1 MSEWF
6 DRIVARLDAHE
17 HKHAT
22 LAAGDGRLLV
32 TEHGARVL
40 ACEMPGVSHNLF
52 FHPPFMEQAD
62 SDGEH
67 SVAGGDRLWI
77 APEVGWFWPSLD
89 EARRDPKGTATTPM
103 AIDPGYFGITEQS
116 DTRIVLDARI
126 DLTDIRDDK
135 ALALYATREV
145 RAIEAPDH
153 LPDGLMTLS
162 FALTHQLA
170 WADASTDEGAVAG
183 VWDILQVPPP
193 PPEVGGG
200 GTLICPTTRRVE
212 PRSYYEPFGEKHV
225 VVDDGRVRFLIDGKH
240 RIKMG
245 LHADA
250 TTGRMAYYVKHN
262 DEVSS
267 LIVRIFAPQPG
278 EPYCDLPRD
287 ADDSQRTGG
296 DALQAYNDDGDA
308 FEGPPEVTFGE
319 MEYHDPCLIAGKAP
333 STRTGTSVTHILVG
347 PDDAIKQAGQQLLGV
362 VIEGL

>member
-1 MSEWF
+1 VSEWF
-6 DRIVARLDAHE
+6 DRIAARLDAHQ
-17 HKHAT
+17 HKHVT

-40 ACEMPGVSHNLF
+40 ACEMPGVAGNLF

-62 SDGEH
+62 AADEPT
-67 SVAGGDRLWI
+67 VAGGDRLWI

-89 EARRDPKGTATTPM
+89 DARRDPKGAATTPM
-103 AIDPGYFGITEQS
+103 AIDPGYFGITDQS
-116 DTRIVLDARI
+116 ENRVAMDARI
-126 DLTDIRDDK
+126 DLTDVRDDK

-145 RAIEAPDH
+145 RVIEAPPIT
-153 LPDGLMTLS
+153 LDGLLSLS
-162 FALTHQLA
+162 FALTHSLS
-170 WADASTDEGAVAG
+170 WADASSDQGAVAG
-183 VWDILQVPPP
+183 VWSILQVPPA
-193 PPEVGGG
+193 PEGR

-212 PRSYYEPFGEKHV
+212 PRSYYEPFGDKHV
-225 VVDDGRVRFLIDGKH
+225 AVDDDRVRFLIDGKH

-245 LHADA
+245 VTADA
-250 TTGRMAYYVKHN
+250 TTGRMGYYANHG
-262 DEVSS
+262 DVSS

-287 ADDSQRTGG
+287 EDAEQRTGG

-308 FEGPPEVTFGE
+308 FENTTFGE

-333 STRTGTSVTHILVG
+333 HTRTGASVTHALVG

-362 VIEGL
+362 AIEAI